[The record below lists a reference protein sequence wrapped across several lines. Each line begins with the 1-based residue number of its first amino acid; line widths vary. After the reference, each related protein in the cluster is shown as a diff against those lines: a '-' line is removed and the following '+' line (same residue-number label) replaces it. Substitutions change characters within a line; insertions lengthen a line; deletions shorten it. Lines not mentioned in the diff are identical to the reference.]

1 MDNETLLFDRLEMI
15 KTTINK
21 YGEENFYIS
30 FSGGKD
36 STVLHYLVDMAL
48 PDNKIPRVFSNT
60 GIEYQKIVEFVKSL
74 AEKDD
79 RFEIIT
85 PNKNIKK
92 TLEDVG
98 YPFKSK
104 DHSDKVNI
112 FQSMGFDSIT
122 VNKYLSETK
131 KDGSKNAFACPKKL
145 KYQFSNDFKL
155 KVSRNC
161 CVELKKKP
169 FKKWAKENNKTI
181 TITGMRKSEGGPRLR
196 LNCIVTDKEKN
207 VVKFHPLA
215 VVSDDWENWF
225 VDKYNI
231 RLCDLY
237 YEPYNF
243 KRTGCKGCPYNLEL
257 QKDLNMMAKLLP
269 KEREQCELIWKPVYD
284 EYRRIGYRLR
294 KEEQDG

>member
-1 MDNETLLFDRLEMI
+1 MDNEMLLFDRLEMI

-21 YGEENFYIS
+21 YGEEKFYIS

-60 GIEYQKIVEFVKSL
+60 GIEYQKIVEFVKGL
-74 AEKDD
+74 AKKDD

-112 FQSMGFDSIT
+112 FQSMGFGSIT
-122 VNKYLSETK
+122 VKKYLSETK
-131 KDGSKNAFACPKKL
+131 KDGSKNAFGCPKKL
-145 KYQFSNDFKL
+145 RYQFSDDFKL

-225 VDKYNI
+225 VNKYNI
-231 RLCDLY
+231 RLYDLY

-269 KEREQCELIWKPVYD
+269 NEREQCENIWKPVYD

-294 KEEQDG
+294 KEEKDG

>member
-1 MDNETLLFDRLEMI
+1 MDNEILLFDRLEMI

-21 YGEENFYIS
+21 YGEEKFYIS

-36 STVLHYLVDMAL
+36 STVLHHLVDMAL
-48 PDNKIPRVFSNT
+48 PGNKIPRVFSNT
-60 GIEYQKIVEFVKSL
+60 GIEYQKIVEFVKGL
-74 AEKDD
+74 AKEDD
-79 RFEIIT
+79 RFKIIT

-145 KYQFSNDFKL
+145 RYQFSNDFKL

-169 FKKWAKENNKTI
+169 VKKWAKENNKTI
-181 TITGMRKSEGGPRLR
+181 TITGMRKSEGGPRLS